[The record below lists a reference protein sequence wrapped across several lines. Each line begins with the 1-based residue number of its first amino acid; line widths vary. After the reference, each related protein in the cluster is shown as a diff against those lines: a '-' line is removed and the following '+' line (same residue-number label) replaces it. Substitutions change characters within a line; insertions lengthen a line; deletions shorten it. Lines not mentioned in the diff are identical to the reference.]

1 MNPLIVK
8 YCTVVLVDEDSKVPE
23 ELLEKKS
30 ITVSVKPISTL
41 MQTIESLV
49 ENEYI
54 VLITSSDSVAKY
66 ISIFNTT
73 LQDRY
78 ICIIK
83 NGIVDAELAIK
94 EYERLSTKMVMSIY

>member
-66 ISIFNTT
+66 ISIFNF
-73 LQDRY
+73 Y
-78 ICIIK
+78 F
-83 NGIVDAELAIK
+83 
-94 EYERLSTKMVMSIY
+94 